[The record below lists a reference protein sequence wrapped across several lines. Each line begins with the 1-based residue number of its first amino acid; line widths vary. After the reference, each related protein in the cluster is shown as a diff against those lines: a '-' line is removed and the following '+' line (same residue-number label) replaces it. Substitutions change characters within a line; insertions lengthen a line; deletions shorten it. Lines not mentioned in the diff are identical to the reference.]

1 MNMNM
6 NLRQLALLILLP
18 LVVAGCAAQPAV
30 VQTEPLYC
38 YATLGEED
46 CHAEPLPGE
55 IGRLVGFAGPAPVD
69 LPGR

>member
-1 MNMNM
+1 MHVRW
-6 NLRQLALLILLP
+6 LTLLILLP
-18 LVVAGCAAQPAV
+18 LVLVGCAAQPTAM
-30 VQTEPLYC
+30 QTEALYC

-55 IGRLVGFAGPAPVD
+55 IGRLVGFVGPAPPD

>member
-1 MNMNM
+1 MNMYV
-6 NLRQLALLILLP
+6 RRPALLILLP
-18 LVVAGCAAQPAV
+18 LVLVGCAAQPAAI
-30 VQTEPLYC
+30 QSKPLYC

-55 IGRLVGFAGPAPVD
+55 IGRLVGFVGPAPAD